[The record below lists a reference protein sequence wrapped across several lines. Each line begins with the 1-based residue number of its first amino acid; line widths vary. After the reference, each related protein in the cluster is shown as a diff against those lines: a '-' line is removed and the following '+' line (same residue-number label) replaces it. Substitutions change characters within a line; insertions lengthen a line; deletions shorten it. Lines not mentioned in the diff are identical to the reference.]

1 MHDEGDGESVNQI
14 KSQCRRAMALDK
26 NAENI
31 NALFKARITY
41 LAMRG
46 YTWRSPRNIITSARW
61 LSKFEERGKHFTY
74 LDTKYQ
80 TNFTAQ
86 YIGRAS

>member
-1 MHDEGDGESVNQI
+1 
-14 KSQCRRAMALDK
+14 MALDQ

-46 YTWRSPRNIITSARW
+46 YTWRNPRNTITSARW
-61 LSKFEERGKHFTY
+61 LSKFEERGNHFTY